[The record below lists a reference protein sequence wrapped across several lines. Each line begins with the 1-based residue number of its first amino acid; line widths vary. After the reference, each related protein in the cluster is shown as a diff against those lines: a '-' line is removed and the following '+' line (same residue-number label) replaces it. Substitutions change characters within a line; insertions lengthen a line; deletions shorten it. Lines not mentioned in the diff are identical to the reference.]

1 MSDIIYTPPASS
13 GGGTTINPTNDFIP
27 VRSNA
32 TTFIDSVLFNDANVL
47 QTNNNFGFY
56 CSFTNRVFSIGDFNE
71 GNNATYLSIN
81 DNNQLIKTINQA
93 NDIGLKLDF
102 NNSVY
107 YFGDYNNLGN
117 GAFVQIDNFNG
128 AINLY
133 SKNGSNTNLFLDG
146 NNLEAYLYSRFVE
159 IGDGNNNNTRF
170 QIDDF
175 NQIIKTISQSN
186 EIGLKLDFA
195 NNEYFFGD
203 YNNITNGAVLICSVI
218 NQTIFTRTSV
228 GNPLGIKT
236 DFLNNQFALGDFDGI
251 NNSTFVNVSDTAKQI
266 RLYTSGGEI
275 GFDCDLLNFNGV
287 LTSGSASG
295 SSGQHLQVTINGT
308 PYVIAL
314 LNP

>member
-13 GGGTTINPTNDFIP
+13 GGGTTINPTNNFIP
-27 VRSNA
+27 VRDNA
-32 TTFIDSVLFNDANVL
+32 TTFVDSFILNDSLGQVLFTTFNLGGDVCGIYIDNPNKLFAL
-47 QTNNNFGFY
+47 GDFGLTNNG
-56 CSFTNRVFSIGDFNE
+56 
-71 GNNATYLSIN
+71 TYLSI
-81 DNNQLIKTINQA
+81 DDTNQLITTFSSGFSS
-93 NDIGLKLDF
+93 GLKIDYPNATAYL
-102 NNSVY
+102 
-107 YFGDYNNLGN
+107 GDY
-117 GAFVQIDNFNG
+117 D
-128 AINLY
+128 NLY
-133 SKNGSNTNLFLDG
+133 NGTKFIVDYLNDYIVTKWSNND
-146 NNLEAYLYSRFVE
+146 
-159 IGDGNNNNTRF
+159 
-170 QIDDF
+170 
-175 NQIIKTISQSN
+175 
-186 EIGLKLDFA
+186 IGLKLDFA

>member
-93 NDIGLKLDF
+93 ND
-102 NNSVY
+102 
-107 YFGDYNNLGN
+107 
-117 GAFVQIDNFNG
+117 
-128 AINLY
+128 
-133 SKNGSNTNLFLDG
+133 
-146 NNLEAYLYSRFVE
+146 
-159 IGDGNNNNTRF
+159 
-170 QIDDF
+170 
-175 NQIIKTISQSN
+175 
-186 EIGLKLDFA
+186 IGLKLDFA